1 MKFTNKALN
10 QLKKRWSEH
19 SQKH

>member
-1 MKFTNKALN
+1 MKCTNKALN

-19 SQKH
+19 N